1 MSIQELDLSQKQIN
15 KIGKNFRDSVFEKE
29 DIQFLEEYRK
39 NFDNIL
45 INLSNEVSK
54 SIKETLQK
62 FVLVGRL
69 KRIYSIIRKLQRKNN
84 YGMDL
89 TRMSDIAGIR
99 VIVKNIEDQEKVL
112 ENLKKNFKVEK
123 IYDYRNDEKLYTSI
137 HLIIIGAENKLIEI
151 QIRTLAQQAW
161 ADESESFGEQ
171 VKFGKYTAD
180 IEEYLRLL
188 NTITTE
194 IDQTGKVPN
203 KLLDDNYLY
212 NLKSPIQGKF
222 GRLSKFFDKFS
233 NVENLY
239 PKYYLVVFDSI
250 DNSLVSED
258 IFSIK
263 QKEDIFNLYKYKT
276 KILNEDRFEIVFFI
290 STLGKEV
297 LRISHPRFYAGNQYV

>member
-1 MSIQELDLSQKQIN
+1 MNILELDLSQKQIN
-15 KIGKNFRDSVFEKE
+15 KIGKNFRDNVFEKE

-137 HLIIIGAENKLIEI
+137 HLIIRDAENKLIEI
-151 QIRTLAQQAW
+151 QIRTLAQQTW

-188 NTITTE
+188 NAITTE
-194 IDQTGKVPN
+194 IDQTGKAPN
-203 KLLDDNYLY
+203 KLLDHNYLY

-233 NVENLY
+233 NVENFS

>member
-137 HLIIIGAENKLIEI
+137 HLIIRDAENKLIEI
-151 QIRTLAQQAW
+151 QIRTLA
-161 ADESESFGEQ
+161 
-171 VKFGKYTAD
+171 
-180 IEEYLRLL
+180 
-188 NTITTE
+188 
-194 IDQTGKVPN
+194 
-203 KLLDDNYLY
+203 
-212 NLKSPIQGKF
+212 
-222 GRLSKFFDKFS
+222 
-233 NVENLY
+233 
-239 PKYYLVVFDSI
+239 
-250 DNSLVSED
+250 
-258 IFSIK
+258 
-263 QKEDIFNLYKYKT
+263 
-276 KILNEDRFEIVFFI
+276 
-290 STLGKEV
+290 
-297 LRISHPRFYAGNQYV
+297 